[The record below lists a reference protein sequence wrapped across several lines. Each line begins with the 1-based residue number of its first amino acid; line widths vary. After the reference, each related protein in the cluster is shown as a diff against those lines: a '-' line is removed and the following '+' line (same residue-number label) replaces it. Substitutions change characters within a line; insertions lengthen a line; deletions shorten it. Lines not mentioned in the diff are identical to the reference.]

1 MTALSVLFGL
11 MGFLLAAGLA
21 ESLWHRRNLARVPI
35 RIHVNG
41 TRGKS
46 SVTRLI
52 AAGLRGAGLRTFA
65 KTTGTLPR
73 MILPDGSEVPVV
85 RESQANVM
93 EQREI
98 VREAARHH
106 VQALVVE
113 CMALQPWLQWICE
126 SKLVRATHGVITNA
140 WADHLDV
147 MGPEDSH
154 VASALANMTPRNG
167 VLLTAEQKHR
177 RILRRAAKDRGS
189 RFVAVGEAD
198 FDSSHG
204 CGHAAVL
211 LSRTPGERGLGA
223 CVCAELG
230 IDRETALAG
239 MCRAVPDPGAT
250 ATYELEFWGREIHF
264 VSAFAANDPTAT
276 ERLWHASLQS
286 HSDVERRI
294 ALFNC
299 RSDRLDRSRQLAQ
312 ACVDWEPADHYVLI
326 GTGTQ
331 AFLRFADAAGLS
343 PRKVLVAEG
352 ESPTELFETLID
364 LAGQSALIV
373 GMGNIGDNGLEI
385 ARFFRNRSRIAAAP
399 VARFAPIPDADEP
412 ALPDEWELQAVG
424 AGGLDFAPARNGKSN
439 LFTLD
444 QGR

>member
-1 MTALSVLFGL
+1 MTALFVILGL
-11 MGFLLAAGLA
+11 IGFLLAAGLA
-21 ESLWHRRNLARVPI
+21 ESISHRRNLHRIPI

-52 AAGLRGAGLRTFA
+52 AAGLRGAGIRTFA

-73 MILPDGSEVPVV
+73 MILPDGSEVPVD
-85 RESQANVM
+85 RDSGANVL

-106 VQALVVE
+106 VEALVVE

-126 SKLVRATHGVITNA
+126 SKLIRATYGVITNA

-147 MGPEDSH
+147 MGPDDSH
-154 VASALANMTPRNG
+154 VAKALCNMTPQNG
-167 VLLTAEQKHR
+167 VLFTAERKHR

-189 RFVAVGEAD
+189 RLEAVGERDVAQVTEAD
-198 FDSSHG
+198 LKRFSYPEHRENV
-204 CGHAAVL
+204 ALAL
-211 LSRTPGERGLGA
+211 R
-223 CVCAELG
+223 VCAGLG

-239 MCRAVPDPGAT
+239 MCQAQPDPGAT
-250 ATYELEFWGREIHF
+250 ATYELEFWGRTIQF

-276 ERLWHASLQS
+276 ERLWQASLTS
-286 HSDVERRI
+286 HPGVERRI

-312 ACVDWEPADHYVLI
+312 ACVDWEPADSYVLI

-331 AFLRFADAAGLS
+331 AFVRFAAAAGLD
-343 PRKVLVAEG
+343 PRKVVVAER
-352 ESPTELFETLID
+352 ESPAELFETLID

-385 ARFFRNRSRIAAAP
+385 ARFFRNRSRLP
-399 VARFAPIPDADEP
+399 VAVPQHHFGTQKTGEFEER
-412 ALPDEWELQAVG
+412 ELQP
-424 AGGLDFAPARNGKSN
+424 AGSFVSKPSRNGKAK
-439 LFTLD
+439 LVTLD